1 MWPAFL
7 LGLLSELFNESTKPE
22 GLILK
27 GIASGM
33 AGMILNLA
41 LFVLIANQA
50 SSLIGYEIS
59 ILSEITLEFL
69 LVPLIAAFVGL
80 IIVKLARFFSNMEQW
95 DKPTT

>member
-22 GLILK
+22 GFILK
-27 GIASGM
+27 GVASGM

>member
-22 GLILK
+22 GFILK
-27 GIASGM
+27 GVASGM

-50 SSLIGYEIS
+50 SSLIGYEMS